1 MPNTVFDTV
10 RTVMAIREFQEKPV
24 PEDVIKR
31 IVESGRFTGSGSN
44 QQPWHF
50 VVVREPDRL
59 RELGS
64 LVRTGPYTAKAA
76 FAIIVGYD
84 KANRLGLSDA
94 SRAIQSMILTAW
106 AEGVGSNWTGFAGLE
121 EVRKRFGFPE
131 GYDVVGVLPFGYP
144 TRAVKGIKK
153 RKPLERVASTE
164 RFGEPFA

>member
-1 MPNTVFDTV
+1 MPNAVFDTV
-10 RTVMAIREFQEKPV
+10 RTVMAIRDFQDKSV
-24 PEDVIKR
+24 PDDVIKR
-31 IVESGRFTGSGSN
+31 IVESGRLTGSGSN

-50 VVVREPDRL
+50 VVVRERDRL

-76 FAIIVGYD
+76 FAIIVGYE

-94 SRAIQSMILTAW
+94 SRAIQSMILSAW
-106 AEGVGSNWTGFAGLE
+106 AEGVGSNWTGFAGME

-144 TRAVKGIKK
+144 ARSLKGIKK
-153 RKPLERVASTE
+153 RKPLGQVASVE
-164 RFGEPFA
+164 RHGAPFS